1 MKIYGYVV
9 ETYGK
14 FVKVRTKEGEVV
26 IKSDKANSLKDKK
39 TIEIKNSGYA
49 DLQAKIVAGP
59 SEELPSLK
67 SLQMVEQYFGE
78 VDFAT
83 RLARFLDEIGR
94 RINIDAEFL
103 KMLKEYVY
111 KKEKDEEFEYVLKL
125 LSGRYGLLSN
135 GELIIFLDKT
145 LGTFEVYGESSIG
158 KIKGVVKE
166 TEVVLY
172 FEKIPQKVDEL
183 YEKMKQYFGNVVIK
197 KEGYEDGFYG

>member
-67 SLQMVEQYFGE
+67 SLQTVEQYFGE

-83 RLARFLDEIGR
+83 QLAKFLDEIGR

-103 KMLKEYVY
+103 KKLKEYVH
-111 KKEKDEEFEYVLKL
+111 KGKDEEFEYVLKL
-125 LSGRYGLLSN
+125 LSGKYGLLSN

-145 LGTFEVYGESSIG
+145 LGTFEVYGESSTG
-158 KIKGVVKE
+158 KITGVVKE
-166 TEVVLY
+166 NEVVLY